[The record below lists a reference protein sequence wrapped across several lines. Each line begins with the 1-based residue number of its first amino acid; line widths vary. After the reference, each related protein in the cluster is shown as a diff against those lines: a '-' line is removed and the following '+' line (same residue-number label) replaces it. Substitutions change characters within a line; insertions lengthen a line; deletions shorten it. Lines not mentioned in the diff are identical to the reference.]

1 MNDPLHMVLA
11 FPAGMLLG
19 SIFFGGLWLTV
30 RKMISTKQP
39 ALLIAGSLLLR
50 MGTTLLGFYYIGVG
64 NWHRLLI
71 CLLGFL
77 IARWIIMQ
85 LTRPNKKEPLI
96 LKKEAIHEA

>member
-1 MNDPLHMVLA
+1 
-11 FPAGMLLG
+11 
-19 SIFFGGLWLTV
+19 
-30 RKMISTKQP
+30 
-39 ALLIAGSLLLR
+39 
-50 MGTTLLGFYYIGVG
+50 MGTSLLGFYYIGVG

-85 LTRPNKKEPLI
+85 LTRPNKKEPLV